1 MVGDYLFHGIDPE
14 HHEYRRRAH
23 LAEMI
28 SLLGP
33 PAPGPLSQGELWSKF
48 FSEDGTQLLY
58 FLANHT
64 KTCAT
69 LGEFHGGIEVP
80 PRIYLEQLVAFE
92 NEEDKK
98 MFLCLIRKMLQWN
111 PQDRYTVKQ
120 LMDDEWV
127 MKYSSLRVKY

>member
-1 MVGDYLFHGIDPE
+1 MVGNNLFHGIDPE

-48 FSEDGTQLLY
+48 FSEDGKSIYPLSSISLTY
-58 FLANHT
+58 AS
-64 KTCAT
+64 
-69 LGEFHGGIEVP
+69 GEFHGGIETP

-92 NEEDKK
+92 NEEDKQ
-98 MFLCLIRKMLQWN
+98 MFLRLIRKMLQWN
-111 PQDRYTVKQ
+111 PQDRHTVKQ

-127 MKYSSLRVKY
+127 RKYSRV